1 MGLVKMPRSLLHHSL
16 LHHSLLGHI
25 PAVFHKRLELTSIK
39 LIEFGTKS
47 ATLWLEVLLTRSG
60 L

>member
-16 LHHSLLGHI
+16 LGHI
-25 PAVFHKRLELTSIK
+25 PAVSHKRLELTSIK
-39 LIEFGTKS
+39 SIEFGTKS
-47 ATLWLEVLLTRSG
+47 ATIWLEVLLTRSG